1 MVNSV
6 PVVMTAEVTDELS
19 RVDGTAVC
27 CRRAEVATLLR
38 FCEALHIGAGRVV
51 VIAEVETGSVARR
64 LRQGIT
70 GLYGYPCA
78 VQVLPPLGRRSG
90 GRYVVQVIADG
101 EALSRRTGLLD
112 RGGRPVRGLPVPVVA
127 GGACDAAAVW
137 RGAFLVQGSLSEP
150 GRSPV
155 LEVGCPGP
163 EAAMALVGAARRL
176 GITTKTCEAR
186 GAYRV
191 KVRDEQAIGE
201 LLTRMGATH
210 SYASWQQRRLQR
222 TQHRSTVQRLAPFED
237 ANQERAAAAALANT
251 ARVQRA
257 LQLLGEGAPGHLR
270 AAGALRLHHQ
280 HVSLEE
286 LGRLAVP
293 PLTKDA
299 VAGRLRRL
307 LSLADRVA
315 REAGV
320 PDTASALA
328 TDLHQDH

>member
-1 MVNSV
+1 
-6 PVVMTAEVTDELS
+6 
-19 RVDGTAVC
+19 
-27 CRRAEVATLLR
+27 
-38 FCEALHIGAGRVV
+38 
-51 VIAEVETGSVARR
+51 
-64 LRQGIT
+64 
-70 GLYGYPCA
+70 
-78 VQVLPPLGRRSG
+78 
-90 GRYVVQVIADG
+90 
-101 EALSRRTGLLD
+101 
-112 RGGRPVRGLPVPVVA
+112 VRGPPVPVVA

-155 LEVGCPGP
+155 LEAGCPGP

-222 TQHRSTVQRLAPFED
+222 TQHRSTAQRLAPFED

-280 HVSLEE
+280 HASLEE

-307 LSLADRVA
+307 LPLADRVA
-315 REAGV
+315 RETGV
-320 PDTASALA
+320 PDTTSARA

>member
-90 GRYVVQVIADG
+90 GRSVVQVIADG

-112 RGGRPVRGLPVPVVA
+112 RGGRPVRGPPVPVVA

-137 RGAFLVQGSLSEP
+137 RGGVS
-150 GRSPV
+150 
-155 LEVGCPGP
+155 
-163 EAAMALVGAARRL
+163 GAGFA
-176 GITTKTCEAR
+176 
-186 GAYRV
+186 
-191 KVRDEQAIGE
+191 Q
-201 LLTRMGATH
+201 
-210 SYASWQQRRLQR
+210 
-222 TQHRSTVQRLAPFED
+222 
-237 ANQERAAAAALANT
+237 
-251 ARVQRA
+251 
-257 LQLLGEGAPGHLR
+257 
-270 AAGALRLHHQ
+270 
-280 HVSLEE
+280 
-286 LGRLAVP
+286 
-293 PLTKDA
+293 
-299 VAGRLRRL
+299 
-307 LSLADRVA
+307 
-315 REAGV
+315 
-320 PDTASALA
+320 
-328 TDLHQDH
+328 

>member
-1 MVNSV
+1 MDRAAWLC
-6 PVVMTAEVTDELS
+6 PRAVVA
-19 RVDGTAVC
+19 
-27 CRRAEVATLLR
+27 
-38 FCEALHIGAGRVV
+38 
-51 VIAEVETGSVARR
+51 
-64 LRQGIT
+64 
-70 GLYGYPCA
+70 Y
-78 VQVLPPLGRRSG
+78 
-90 GRYVVQVIADG
+90 
-101 EALSRRTGLLD
+101 D
-112 RGGRPVRGLPVPVVA
+112 RGA
-127 GGACDAAAVW
+127 FGGACDAAAVW

-155 LEVGCPGP
+155 LELRCPGP

-176 GITTKTCEAR
+176 GITTKTREAR

-191 KVRDEQAIGE
+191 QIRGEQAIGE
-201 LLTRMGATH
+201 LLTRMGAPH
-210 SYASWQQRRLQR
+210 SHARWQQRRLQR
-222 TQHRSTVQRLAPFED
+222 TQHSNTAQRLTPFQD

-270 AAGALRLHHQ
+270 AAGALRMHHQ
-280 HVSLEE
+280 HASLEE

-315 REAGV
+315 HETGV
-320 PDTASALA
+320 PDTASARA
-328 TDLHQDH
+328 TDLHHDH

>member
-1 MVNSV
+1 M
-6 PVVMTAEVTDELS
+6 
-19 RVDGTAVC
+19 
-27 CRRAEVATLLR
+27 
-38 FCEALHIGAGRVV
+38 
-51 VIAEVETGSVARR
+51 VIAEVDTGSVARR
-64 LRQGIT
+64 LHQGIT

-78 VQVLPPLGRRSG
+78 VQALPPLGRRGG

-101 EALSRRTGLLD
+101 EALARRTGLLD
-112 RGGRPVRGLPVPVVA
+112 RGGRPVRGLPASVVA
-127 GGACDAAAVW
+127 GGACDAAAAW

-155 LEVGCPGP
+155 LELRCPGP

-176 GITTKTCEAR
+176 GITTKTREAR

-191 KVRDEQAIGE
+191 QIRGEQAIGE
-201 LLTRMGATH
+201 LLTRMGAPH
-210 SYASWQQRRLQR
+210 SHARWQQRRLQR
-222 TQHRSTVQRLAPFED
+222 TQHRNTAQRLTPFQD

-315 REAGV
+315 HETGA
-320 PDTASALA
+320 PDTASARA